1 MTQFIIA
8 CHLQN
13 ARAVVWRIYG
23 AFKASIVSL
32 GGSQLNVCLCYM
44 FVLGQQIPEE
54 CAESFGNKFLLCRH
68 TRKHTHMHTHAQQ
81 PLTSPQAL
89 HLQLIRFGTQEKAKS
104 R

>member
-13 ARAVVWRIYG
+13 ARAAAWRVYG

-32 GGSQLNVCLCYM
+32 GGSQLNVCVFCV

-54 CAESFGNKFLLCRH
+54 CAESFGNEFLLCRH
-68 TRKHTHMHTHAQQ
+68 TCKHTHTHTHARQ
-81 PLTSPQAL
+81 PLTSPRAL